1 MSILNDSAYYLEA
14 YEEFTSRYDKPIED
28 LTELVFVKSVVE
40 KIKTKDTKIRMLGI
54 GSSSGRIEIMFI
66 KRLLNRFPTIE
77 NTVVEPSAKAIAEYQ
92 SSIKGMWKN
101 VEFSWFNG
109 TFQKFRV
116 QLESAGNNQTFH
128 HINLV
133 DSIYYVDKLKEDI
146 VFMYDRLE
154 QGGIMLIA
162 VESDQGSMYKIKQ
175 RYPNLSSEI
184 NLVSSTEVIDVCK
197 AHQIPFHLHRHECY
211 VDITELF
218 SSKSITRNEQLLLD
232 FWVQMKNFKENV
244 PESLYEEVIAFIK
257 SPACSEKLEG
267 KLRFRGD
274 TDMIFIQKYV

>member
-267 KLRFRGD
+267 KLRFRAD
-274 TDMIFIQKYV
+274 TDMIFIQK